1 VFLNQ
6 RDRFSDWQIF
16 DNSGDGSPVLIGSKD
31 KGLSPQVD
39 PAARGLPTGTIRLWN
54 GDRYQKQANGQWRR
68 ITGHG
73 HTVGTSAGEIALD
86 KVIRLTADS
95 LPT

>member
-1 VFLNQ
+1 
-6 RDRFSDWQIF
+6 
-16 DNSGDGSPVLIGSKD
+16 
-31 KGLSPQVD
+31 
-39 PAARGLPTGTIRLWN
+39 LPTGTIRLWN

-86 KVIRLTADS
+86 KVIRLTGHGHTVGASAGEIALDKVIRLTADS